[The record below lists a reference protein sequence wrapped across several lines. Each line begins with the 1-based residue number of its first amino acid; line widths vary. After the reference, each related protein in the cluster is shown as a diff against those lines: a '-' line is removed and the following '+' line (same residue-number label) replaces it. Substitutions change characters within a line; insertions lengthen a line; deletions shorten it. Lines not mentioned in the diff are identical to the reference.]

1 MSKAD
6 DLTKES
12 YKESSVTWLA
22 LFTAT
27 GTLVCCAIPIILVS
41 LGLGTVVASMVSS
54 LPFLVTLS
62 EHKIWV
68 FSISGVMLMLSA
80 WMLYRPDRTC
90 PTEPKLAELCHKTQ
104 LWNRRIYWFSV
115 ILWSIGF
122 FAAFLALPLTMWL
135 EG

>member
-1 MSKAD
+1 MSKPD
-6 DLTKES
+6 DLT
-12 YKESSVTWLA
+12 KESSVTWLA

-41 LGLGTVVASMVSS
+41 LGLGAVVASMVSS

-80 WMLYRPDRTC
+80 WMLYRPERTC
-90 PTEPKLAELCHKTQ
+90 PTVPKQAELCHKTQ
-104 LWNRRIYWFSV
+104 LWNRCIYWFSV
-115 ILWSIGF
+115 ILWIIGI
-122 FAAFLALPLTMWL
+122 FAAFIVLPLTIWL